1 MKENK
6 IIAEFMGTE
15 HTKKVRREISK
26 ENFNGY
32 KYHKDWD
39 WLMPVVDKIEGI
51 DEELEVF
58 GGNFIK
64 VSYSVQIENKS
75 VTIWKHSD
83 RFDSKR
89 IIEVNG
95 ESKRSTTYNAV
106 VEFINEYN
114 QYK

>member
-1 MKENK
+1 MKENNK
-6 IIAEFMGTE
+6 LIAEFMGLNIDNGVQSDYME
-15 HTKKVRREISK
+15 HEL
-26 ENFNGY
+26 
-32 KYHKDWD
+32 KYHKSWD
-39 WLMPVVDKIEGI
+39 WLMTVVDKIESI
-51 DEELEVF
+51 DEELQVF

-64 VSYSVQIENKS
+64 VSYSVQIENTS

-95 ESKRSTTYNAV
+95 ESKRRTTYNAV
-106 VEFINEYN
+106 IEFIN

>member
-1 MKENK
+1 ME
-6 IIAEFMGTE
+6 
-15 HTKKVRREISK
+15 EIKGIDTRFWEDLYFHVS
-26 ENFNGY
+26 
-32 KYHKDWD
+32 WD
-39 WLMPVVDKIEGI
+39 WLMVVLDKIESI

-64 VSYSVQIENKS
+64 VSYSVQIENTS

-95 ESKRSTTYNAV
+95 ESKRRTTYNAV
-106 VEFINEYN
+106 VEFINQYN
-114 QYK
+114 K